1 MPPSRVLAVVAG
13 VVALVALAP
22 TMSEVYGELGSAT
35 QLPAVWLVAIV
46 GFVAMGFVSGWAL
59 TRIALRADGWFD
71 IAAAQLSSNAA
82 SQVMP
87 AGGPIGAV
95 VQLRMLRRAGFDL
108 TAATT
113 CVGVLSVLNGAGL
126 LALAAVVL
134 PLGLMTGELDPD
146 LALMLW
152 FGAGVV
158 VVALVAGVALLVW
171 DRPLEL
177 VAGGVQRVM
186 RRVPR
191 FRAAATN
198 LPARVLRERS
208 NMRYA
213 LGHQRKAVLIAMV
226 GKSLGDYLALYA
238 ALLAAGVSPNPVVP
252 LAALAAANLT
262 GMIPITPGGLGFVE
276 AGLTATLAAAGVPAD
291 QALVAAV
298 AYRAAST
305 WLPVGAGL
313 VAYVAFQL
321 RHARRTTA
329 IVDVT
334 LDDDPSLV
342 LASLSPHARAG

>member
-1 MPPSRVLAVVAG
+1 MSPMPTTRLLAVVAG
-13 VVALVALAP
+13 VVALAALAP
-22 TMSEVYGELGSAT
+22 TMSEVYGELGSASH
-35 QLPAVWLVAIV
+35 LPVLWLLAIV

-59 TRIALRADGWFD
+59 TRIALRSDGWFD
-71 IAAAQLSSNAA
+71 IAAAQLAGNAA
-82 SQVMP
+82 SQVVP
-87 AGGPIGAV
+87 AGGPVGAV

-126 LALAAVVL
+126 LALAAIVL

-146 LALMLW
+146 LAVMLW
-152 FGAGVV
+152 LGAGAV
-158 VVALVAGVALLVW
+158 VVALVAGVALLLW
-171 DRPLEL
+171 DRPLEI
-177 VAGGVQRVM
+177 VAGAVQRVM

-191 FRAAATN
+191 FRAAATD
-198 LPARVLRERS
+198 LPARVLQERS
-208 NMRYA
+208 NLRFA
-213 LGHQRKAVLIAMV
+213 LGHQRKAVLVAMV

-252 LAALAAANLT
+252 LAALAAANIT

-313 VAYVAFQL
+313 VAYAGFQL
-321 RHARRTTA
+321 RHTRRA
-329 IVDVT
+329 PVLDLT
-334 LDDDPSLV
+334 LEDDPV
-342 LASLSPHARAG
+342 PELALT